1 MNAVLEQ
8 REGNQRIV
16 QLVFVR
22 GGELGVDLLLVLPV
36 LGLLQSELAAHKKK
50 LAHLC
55 SEHISFL
62 LKITF
67 WHHNQLSTAS
77 F

>member
-1 MNAVLEQ
+1 
-8 REGNQRIV
+8 
-16 QLVFVR
+16 
-22 GGELGVDLLLVLPV
+22 

-77 F
+77 FVYMSF